1 MRSISRWA
9 HNHKWPARFLV
20 IICFL
25 TLYTLGF
32 ITGKLLHELQVT
44 LTIVFLFT
52 TAGFYFIFQLLYPYK
67 NSSGGAATN
76 CYYKRKRL
84 DLLMALSVFLLMV
97 YLGNQPD
104 QVFRGVPGISNEVYG
119 SSFPVKDSNLNAY
132 KTIEEF
138 STSMKDEQ
146 GKLLKWKARK
156 KLLKE
161 QIKAVNSSNMSEAA
175 QIALILLSVIVALG
189 VMAGFAALACGLA
202 CNDQGFLG
210 LLLLLGGGVLVGWLL
225 VKVIR
230 SITRKKGP
238 GEPAPATKE

>member
-1 MRSISRWA
+1 MKSISRWA
-9 HNHKWPARFLV
+9 HRHKWPARILV

-25 TLYTLGF
+25 TLYTLGY
-32 ITGKLLHELQVT
+32 ITGKLLNQLEVT

-67 NSSGGAATN
+67 SSREGSATN
-76 CYYKRKRL
+76 SYYRRKRL
-84 DLLMALSVFLLMV
+84 DLLMALSVFLFMV

-104 QVFRGVPGISNEVYG
+104 QVFRGIPGISNPVYG
-119 SSFPVKDSNLNAY
+119 SSLPVKDSNMRTY
-132 KTIEEF
+132 KTAEEF
-138 STSMKDEQ
+138 SATMKDEH

-156 KLLKE
+156 KLLKA
-161 QIKAVNSSNMSEAA
+161 QIKAINSSSMSEAG

-202 CNDQGFLG
+202 CNDQGFLA

-230 SITRKKGP
+230 SITRKKRP
-238 GEPAPATKE
+238 AEPAPAN